1 MQANTCSF
9 LRKDG
14 GPCRATPTKSG
25 ACMSHDPSLAERR
38 RQARI
43 NGGKGRARA
52 ARAQRLLPDDLEM
65 QDKVLST
72 AIGAV
77 YQGGIS
83 PAQGSSIAALVGGK
97 VRLREIAL
105 KILEG
110 LDLESRITALE
121 EKFSESE
128 IKSVKNGRSG
138 YT

>member
-1 MQANTCSF
+1 
-9 LRKDG
+9 
-14 GPCRATPTKSG
+14 
-25 ACMSHDPSLAERR
+25 MSHDPSLAERR

-65 QDKVLST
+65 LDKVLST

-138 YT
+138 YTRRG